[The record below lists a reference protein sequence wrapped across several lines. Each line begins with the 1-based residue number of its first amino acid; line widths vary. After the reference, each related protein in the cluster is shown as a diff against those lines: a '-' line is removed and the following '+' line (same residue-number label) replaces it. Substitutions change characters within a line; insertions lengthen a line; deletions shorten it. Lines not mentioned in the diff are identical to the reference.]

1 MKTTLK
7 HRPLFGHATR
17 TLKGAYGN
25 FWEYAAS
32 RMRGE
37 TIFLKRS
44 RLSIEIP
51 FFLQVSITIFL
62 LFALNTSALAINA
75 SLSWDANTESD
86 LSGYKIYF
94 GMASGSYGN
103 PVDVGNT
110 TSHTFS
116 DLADGTYYFT
126 VTALDTSGNESLFS
140 NEVSKTFSST
150 SNNDIAASGGGGG
163 CGIIRRLGG
172 GEPPKPGDAAAM
184 LTLVG
189 FLGLMLLK
197 KTLLR
202 RTPREVR
209 IKLNTP

>member
-1 MKTTLK
+1 MKN
-7 HRPLFGHATR
+7 PLF
-17 TLKGAYGN
+17 
-25 FWEYAAS
+25 
-32 RMRGE
+32 
-37 TIFLKRS
+37 
-44 RLSIEIP
+44 
-51 FFLQVSITIFL
+51 LQISVTIFL
-62 LFALNTSALAINA
+62 LFALNTAALAINA
-75 SLSWDANTESD
+75 SLSWDGNTESD

-94 GMASGSYGN
+94 GVVSGSYGD

-110 TSHTFS
+110 KSHTLS

-163 CGIIRRLGG
+163 CGIIRLGG

-202 RTPREVR
+202 RTSREVR
-209 IKLNTP
+209 IKINTP